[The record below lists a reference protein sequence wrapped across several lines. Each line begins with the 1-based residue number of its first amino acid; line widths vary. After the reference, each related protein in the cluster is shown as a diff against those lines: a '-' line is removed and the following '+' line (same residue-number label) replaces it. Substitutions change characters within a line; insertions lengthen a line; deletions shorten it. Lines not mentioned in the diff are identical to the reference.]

1 MAVGLAIVA
10 GIAGTIFLPPF
21 GGLITAPLA
30 ILLYEYARKR
40 NFKQAFNA
48 LKGLVLGYGAA
59 YFVRLGGCDMG
70 CWWCDVKESWDVTLH
85 PLTVTDDIIERA
97 ASFPAKAVVVTGGE
111 PVLYNLDYLC
121 LELKNR
127 GIATFLETA
136 GVKPFTGHWDWIC
149 LSPKK
154 GMLPVDSWYS
164 VAHELK
170 MIIHNEGD
178 LTWAEAN
185 ASRARKG
192 CFLYLQPEW
201 SNVKD
206 ILPVIIEYAKQH
218 PKWNI
223 SLQSHKYMNIP

>member
-1 MAVGLAIVA
+1 MKHRIHLSPEQETLFDQGRLLPLMEDFYTIQ
-10 GIAGTIFLPPF
+10 GEGHNTGTP
-21 GGLITAPLA
+21 
-30 ILLYEYARKR
+30 
-40 NFKQAFNA
+40 
-48 LKGLVLGYGAA
+48 A
-59 YFVRLGGCDMG
+59 YFIRLGGCDMG

-121 LELKNR
+121 HEMKKR

-136 GVKPFTGHWDWIC
+136 GVRPITGRWDWIC

-154 GMLPVDSWYS
+154 GMLPVDTWYS
-164 VAHELK
+164 AANELK

-185 ASRARKG
+185 AARTGEG

-201 SNVKD
+201 SNAKA
-206 ILPVIIEYAKQH
+206 ILPVIIEYAKHH
-218 PKWNI
+218 PKWKI